1 MAVAPLVQEKLT
13 RLPDRPG
20 VYLYRDEA
28 GKVLYVGKAVNLKNR
43 VRSYFQEGGG
53 HSPRIQIMVP
63 RVRDI
68 ETIVTDSEIEAL
80 ILESNLIKKHRPHY
94 NVRLRDDKQYPYICL
109 TMHEPFPRPIVVR
122 RVKKDGNC
130 YFGPYTNS
138 WSMRQALQVIKQVF
152 RLRTCSR
159 QIEEGDQ
166 QKVCLDYHLG
176 LCDGPCASLISR
188 ADYRRRVEEVTQFL
202 EGKSDGVL
210 KQLRAQMEEA
220 AEALSFEKAAR
231 LRDQVQAVQ
240 NVVERQK
247 IVSTELSEQDVV
259 ALVTDNV
266 QTCVQLFFIRAGRLV
281 GQEQRF
287 LDGAHPEELPSAAA
301 QFLGQYYAEAAQ
313 VPREILLSHEPEER
327 EVIAGWLRELRGS
340 RVELAA
346 PQRGE
351 KRRLVEMA
359 EKNAMLAIEERRGRM
374 AGDQAKAEEAMLEL
388 AEALDL
394 PNLPYRIE
402 AFDISNLQG
411 TEIVAAMVV
420 FEGGQAKK
428 ADYRK
433 FKIKTG

>member
-28 GKVLYVGKAVNLKNR
+28 GKILYVGKAVNLKNR

-53 HSPRIQIMVP
+53 HSPRIQVMVP

-109 TMHEPFPRPIVVR
+109 TMNEPFPRPIIVR
-122 RVKKDGNC
+122 RVKKDGNR

-138 WSMRQALQVIKQVF
+138 WSMRQALRVIKQVF
-152 RLRTCSR
+152 HLRTCSR

-210 KQLRAQMEEA
+210 KQLRAQMA
-220 AEALSFEKAAR
+220 AHA
-231 LRDQVQAVQ
+231 DTM
-240 NVVERQK
+240 NM
-247 IVSTELSEQDVV
+247 
-259 ALVTDNV
+259 
-266 QTCVQLFFIRAGRLV
+266 CAGSV
-281 GQEQRF
+281 H
-287 LDGAHPEELPSAAA
+287 DASDSNMWSASVKWSAYA
-301 QFLGQYYAEAAQ
+301 Q
-313 VPREILLSHEPEER
+313 
-327 EVIAGWLRELRGS
+327 
-340 RVELAA
+340 
-346 PQRGE
+346 
-351 KRRLVEMA
+351 
-359 EKNAMLAIEERRGRM
+359 
-374 AGDQAKAEEAMLEL
+374 
-388 AEALDL
+388 
-394 PNLPYRIE
+394 
-402 AFDISNLQG
+402 
-411 TEIVAAMVV
+411 
-420 FEGGQAKK
+420 
-428 ADYRK
+428 
-433 FKIKTG
+433 